1 MPHTAYPRGMV
12 RTALTEQEHARGRAL
27 GRALRGARGAMTV
40 RELSERCGLAQ
51 ETIRKIE
58 RGAVPT
64 PALFTVAA
72 LADALDL
79 PLDRLVHEAVSA
91 SDGSAHVHVA

>member
-1 MPHTAYPRGMV
+1 
-12 RTALTEQEHARGRAL
+12 
-27 GRALRGARGAMTV
+27 MTV
-40 RELSERCGLAQ
+40 RGLAERSGLAQ

-72 LADALDL
+72 LAEALDV
-79 PLDRLVHEAVSA
+79 PLDRLVDEAVSA
-91 SDGSAHVHVA
+91 CEGTARVDVA

>member
-1 MPHTAYPRGMV
+1 
-12 RTALTEQEHARGRAL
+12 
-27 GRALRGARGAMTV
+27 MTV
-40 RELSERCGLAQ
+40 RDLAQQCGLAQ

-72 LADALDL
+72 LADALGVPLADL
-79 PLDRLVHEAVSA
+79 VQEAVALSA
-91 SDGSAHVHVA
+91 NMPHVDVA

>member
-1 MPHTAYPRGMV
+1 MV
-12 RTALTEQEHARGRAL
+12 REALTEQERARGRAL
-27 GRALRGARGAMTV
+27 GVALRRLRGDMTV
-40 RELSERCGLAQ
+40 RELSARSGLAQ

-72 LADALDL
+72 LSKALDVS
-79 PLDRLVHEAVSA
+79 LDSLVSEAMA
-91 SDGSAHVHVA
+91 SRDGTPQSDVA

>member
-1 MPHTAYPRGMV
+1 MAV
-12 RTALTEQEHARGRAL
+12 RDLA
-27 GRALRGARGAMTV
+27 
-40 RELSERCGLAQ
+40 ERCGLAQ

-72 LADALDL
+72 LADALGV
-79 PLDRLVHEAVSA
+79 PLDQLVQEALS
-91 SDGSAHVHVA
+91 SSGSTSHVDVA

>member
-1 MPHTAYPRGMV
+1 
-12 RTALTEQEHARGRAL
+12 
-27 GRALRGARGAMTV
+27 MTV
-40 RELSERCGLAQ
+40 RDLAQRCRLAQ

-72 LADALDL
+72 LADALGV
-79 PLDRLVHEAVSA
+79 PLDDLVQEAVALGA
-91 SDGSAHVHVA
+91 SMSRADVA

>member
-1 MPHTAYPRGMV
+1 MV
-12 RTALTEQEHARGRAL
+12 REALTEQERARGRAL
-27 GRALRGARGAMTV
+27 GVALRRLRGDMTV
-40 RELSERCGLAQ
+40 RELSARSGLAQ

-72 LADALDL
+72 LARALDTQ
-79 PLDRLVHEAVSA
+79 LDQLVSEALSA
-91 SDGSAHVHVA
+91 GEVTSPRSDVA